1 MSDLDRDDIPS
12 NSSKAES
19 LNELL
24 GKQQARRGFLK
35 AGAGASTMAFFGL
48 SLNTAAASAQ
58 SAAAGSAAPVS
69 AMSFKAVAAST
80 DDKIVVPEGYR
91 YAVINRWGDP
101 LFTDSPKWKG
111 DATDDAAAQARQ
123 MGDNHDGMHYFP
135 INGSSTE
142 GLMVTNHEYI
152 NPAYFFPANVRVAG
166 ENWNED
172 WVKKSQRAQGVSVKH
187 IRHDGKDW
195 KTVLD
200 SNYNRSINALD
211 AEMVLTG
218 PAAGHALLKTNADP
232 SGTVVFG
239 TFGNCGNG
247 YTLWDTYLTCEENV
261 TDYFGTEK
269 EGVQSSTLMQRYGVA
284 TKASNDSY
292 RWETHDKRF
301 DVAEEPNE
309 WMRHGWIVE
318 IDPFDPESKPRKLT
332 ALGHFKHE
340 NAAMTLAADKRVVV
354 YMGDDQRSE
363 YIYKFVSDDKF
374 DPANKAAN
382 RTLLD
387 KGTLYVAR
395 FTDGEQAGDLKGKG
409 EWIALTLDTVGLNGK
424 KLGELFTDQ
433 GELLVKTRLAADAVG
448 ATPMDRPEWIAVHP
462 HTQEVYV
469 TLTNNSDR
477 GSDKERKGTNGLKHP
492 GIDDA
497 NPRAK
502 NPYGQIVRWNESGKD
517 AAASEF
523 DWDVF
528 VLAGNPDVH
537 KEPANLMA
545 GTPNISAQNLFNSP
559 DGLAFDKDGRLWIQT
574 DGNFSDA
581 GNFAGN
587 GNNQMLVAIPE
598 TEAGKG
604 EIRRFLVGPSGC
616 EITGITWTPDYKA
629 VFVNVQHPGE
639 YGKHP
644 RAPKVTPQE
653 APMAFSKWPMD
664 DNEDKEGSGGRPR
677 SATVVV
683 WREDG
688 GVVGA

>member
-1 MSDLDRDDIPS
+1 MSNLDRDDIPS
-12 NSSKAES
+12 NNSNNES
-19 LNELL
+19 FDALL

-35 AGAGASTMAFFGL
+35 ASAGVSTMAFFGASL
-48 SLNTAAASAQ
+48 STKAATAQTTTSK
-58 SAAAGSAAPVS
+58 AAPALPS
-69 AMSFKAVAAST
+69 MGFKAVEASLG
-80 DDKIVVPEGYR
+80 DKIVVPEGYR

-111 DATDDAAAQARQ
+111 DASDDAAAQAKQ
-123 MGDNHDGMHYFP
+123 IGDNHDGMHYFP

-142 GLMVTNHEYI
+142 GVIARNQEYI
-152 NPAYFFPANVRVAG
+152 NPDFFFPANVRVAG
-166 ENWNED
+166 DNWNGD
-172 WVKKSQRAQGVSVKH
+172 WVKKSQRAQGVSVVH
-187 IRHDGKDW
+187 IRYDGQNW

-200 SNYNRSINALD
+200 SKYNRSINAHD
-211 AEMVLTG
+211 TEMVVVG
-218 PAAGHALLKTNADP
+218 PAAGHELMKTNADP
-232 SGTVVFG
+232 SGTKVFG

-261 TDYFGTEK
+261 TDYFGSLQ
-269 EGVQSSTLMQRYGVA
+269 EGVESNTLMARYGVT
-284 TKASNDSY
+284 TKESDESY

-301 DVAEEPNE
+301 DVANEPNE
-309 WMRHGWIVE
+309 WHRHGWIVE

-363 YIYKFVSDDKF
+363 YIYKFVSDGKF
-374 DPANKAAN
+374 DASNKEAN
-382 RTLLD
+382 RKLLEN
-387 KGTLYVAR
+387 GTLYVAQ
-395 FTDGEQAGDLKGKG
+395 FLDGSQQGDLQGKGK
-409 EWIALTLDTVGLNGK
+409 WIALTLDTVGKNGK
-424 KLGELFTDQ
+424 KLGELFKDQ

-448 ATPMDRPEWIAVHP
+448 ATPMDRPEWITVHP
-462 HTQEVYV
+462 QTGEVYV

-477 GSDKERKGTNGLKHP
+477 GTDKERKGTGGVKHP

-502 NPYGQIVRWNESGKD
+502 NPYGQIVRWNENSAD
-517 AAASEF
+517 AAAPEF
-523 DWDVF
+523 EWNVF
-528 VLAGNPDVH
+528 VLAGNPEVH
-537 KEPANLMA
+537 KEPGNLMA
-545 GTPNISAQNLFNSP
+545 GTSNVNANNLFNSP
-559 DGLAFDKDGRLWIQT
+559 DGLAYDKDGRLWIQT
-574 DGNFSDA
+574 DGNYSDA

-598 TEAGKG
+598 TGAGKG

-616 EITGITWTPDYKA
+616 EITGITWTPDYKN

-644 RAPKVTPQE
+644 NAPKVTPQE
-653 APMAFSKWPMD
+653 DALAFSKWPMG

-677 SATVVV
+677 AATVVI

-688 GVVGA
+688 GIVGA